1 MVGPEELLK
10 LIHRRAKLEFET
22 RKLFK
27 QLRDEALK
35 EGFISLRV
43 ILDGALIPLSE
54 RELVLW
60 EKNLSRCIKDLEIV
74 VICLYNI
81 DEENVDMCRF
91 LEDLH
96 DKPLLNR
103 E

>member
-1 MVGPEELLK
+1 M
-10 LIHRRAKLEFET
+10 
-22 RKLFK
+22 
-27 QLRDEALK
+27 
-35 EGFISLRV
+35 
-43 ILDGALIPLSE
+43 
-54 RELVLW
+54 
-60 EKNLSRCIKDLEIV
+60 EKKKSFTLHKDLEIV